1 MNQGSSSAM
10 LREEEEYLGRRNKK
24 PFALASELDSVKHP
38 VGIGVLEDKVIPERR
53 GKKLRKERAKQS
65 SPLPALFP
73 PHPPPSLLPL
83 AVALALAP
91 ALAIALAVAP
101 PPRYLLLL
109 LLVHHRLSIASLSH
123 PLLLNSSTSSSPSS
137 FLRHASPPPDCLD
150 SNLAWFCIHAPC
162 LVLILLPSF
171 SPSSS
176 SSIPLFP
183 QTLGSTKP
191 IQSTRHTRSPIESLI
206 FPTNANQLSAL
217 DIVGGSTCRPFP
229 LPYTQPNEP
238 SVLESSASA
247 TSRVS
252 LAMQRAGEAD

>member
-10 LREEEEYLGRRNKK
+10 LREEEEYLGRR
-24 PFALASELDSVKHP
+24 
-38 VGIGVLEDKVIPERR
+38 IRIMERR
-53 GKKLRKERAKQS
+53 RDLATVEGWGEQGEELRVVKLGARERAKQS

-83 AVALALAP
+83 AVALALALAV
-91 ALAIALAVAP
+91 ALALALAVALAVAP

-109 LLVHHRLSIASLSH
+109 LLVHHRLSIAFLSH

-176 SSIPLFP
+176 IPLFP

-206 FPTNANQLSAL
+206 SSTNANQLSAL

-229 LPYTQPNEP
+229 LPYTDPP
-238 SVLESSASA
+238 SFEVTLLPLEDDAVA
-247 TSRVS
+247 RWY
-252 LAMQRAGEAD
+252 LE

>member
-10 LREEEEYLGRRNKK
+10 LREEEEYLGRRTRQGKTQDMRADKK

-38 VGIGVLEDKVIPERR
+38 VGIGVLEDKV
-53 GKKLRKERAKQS
+53 RAKQS

-83 AVALALAP
+83 AVALALAL
-91 ALAIALAVAP
+91 ALAIALAVAAP

-123 PLLLNSSTSSSPSS
+123 TLLLNSSTSSSPSS

-162 LVLILLPSF
+162 LVFILLPSF
-171 SPSSS
+171 SPSSFIPS
-176 SSIPLFP
+176 SHRPWGQPSQSNPLD
-183 QTLGSTKP
+183 TLDP
-191 IQSTRHTRSPIESLI
+191 
-206 FPTNANQLSAL
+206 
-217 DIVGGSTCRPFP
+217 
-229 LPYTQPNEP
+229 P
-238 SVLESSASA
+238 SSH
-247 TSRVS
+247 
-252 LAMQRAGEAD
+252 

>member
-10 LREEEEYLGRRNKK
+10 LREEEEYLGRRTAARQGKTQDMRADKK
-24 PFALASELDSVKHP
+24 PFALVSELDFVKHP
-38 VGIGVLEDKVIPERR
+38 VGIGVLIMERRRDLATVEGWGEQGEELRVVKLGARGELVTDFASYFPVASPERR
-53 GKKLRKERAKQS
+53 GAKQS

-83 AVALALAP
+83 AVALALAL
-91 ALAIALAVAP
+91 ALAIALALALALALAP

-150 SNLAWFCIHAPC
+150 SNLAWFCTHAPC

-171 SPSSS
+171 SPSSF
-176 SSIPLFP
+176 IPLFP

-191 IQSTRHTRSPIESLI
+191 IQSTRHTRSPIESKYLI
-206 FPTNANQLSAL
+206 
-217 DIVGGSTCRPFP
+217 I
-229 LPYTQPNEP
+229 E
-238 SVLESSASA
+238 ES
-247 TSRVS
+247 
-252 LAMQRAGEAD
+252 